1 MSLINQ
7 TNEEYYAGEKVFAI
21 LSAPQ
26 SIFNCS
32 FEPILKLAT
41 VDSNANFDIKVSTD
55 GGNTWVEY
63 DIAFPG
69 GTIDVKNSNTEDVPF
84 NTQVIT
90 LSIAVPNGPN
100 TLVKVGLK
108 AQTLWNNYGGY
119 EYIKLNDIINNFLVA
134 YVGVGKLIPSVKRTD
149 VIFHAKRGLQEFSY
163 DTLNSVQSIEVTMP
177 PSLTIPIPQDYV
189 NYVRLS
195 WVDHQGVLH
204 PIYPSNTLTN
214 NPTEVP
220 LQSKNGAF
228 LQDEFGENLEAAQA
242 HVRERWKNANDKT
255 LTGAY
260 QEYYYGA
267 NVYNWSWRKN
277 SYGMRYGMN
286 PVISQTNGWYSI
298 DRRRNVFAFSSDMH
312 DRLVI
317 IEYISDGLSSD
328 LNTKVP
334 KMAEEAMYMHIAYS
348 ILAGRSGVQEYIV
361 QRFKRDRSAQLRN
374 AKIRLSNMKLGEM
387 IQNMRGKSKWL
398 KF

>member
-7 TNEEYYAGEKVFAI
+7 TNEEYYAGEKIFPI
-21 LSAPQ
+21 LTAPQ
-26 SIFNCS
+26 TIFNCS
-32 FEPILKLAT
+32 FEPNLKVADS
-41 VDSNANFDIKVSTD
+41 DSNANFDVKVSTD
-55 GGNTWVEY
+55 SGATWLDY
-63 DIAFPG
+63 TA
-69 GTIDVKNSNTEDVPF
+69 GTIAIENNNVKNPPF
-84 NTQVIT
+84 NNQKIT
-90 LSIAVPNGPN
+90 LSVAVANSAT
-100 TLVKVGLK
+100 TLVKIGLK
-108 AQTLWNNYGGY
+108 AQTLWDNYGGY
-119 EYIKLNDIINNFLVA
+119 EYTKLNDIINNFLIA
-134 YVGVGKLIPSVKRTD
+134 YVGDGKLIPSVKRTD

-163 DTLNSVQSIEVTMP
+163 DTLNSVRSLEVTLP
-177 PSLTIPIPQDYV
+177 PSLSIPIPQDYV

-195 WVDHQGVLH
+195 WADDQGVLH

-214 NPTEVP
+214 DPTDVP
-220 LQSKNGAF
+220 LQSKNGSY
-228 LQDEFGENLEAAQA
+228 LQDEFGANLEAADSKT
-242 HVRERWKNANDKT
+242 RERWENANDKT
-255 LTGAY
+255 ITGAY

-277 SYGMRYGMN
+277 SYGMRYGMD

-298 DRRRNVFAFSSDMH
+298 DRRKNTFSFSSNMH

-317 IEYISDGLSSD
+317 LEYISDGLSSD

-348 ILAGRSGVQEYIV
+348 ILAGRAGVQEYIV
-361 QRFKRDRSAQLRN
+361 QRFKRDRSTQLRN
-374 AKIRLSNMKLGEM
+374 AKIRLSNMKLSEM